1 MKDGWWRDIDEYRMD
16 AIRVT
21 LAVFIIAIVVR
32 YIESSVTSNDIVVCK
47 LLIQNAE
54 RFFSMA
60 SQDSS
65 ALIRLRHSA
74 MAVANLQT
82 ARQLFNDSVIENA
95 TGLDVHTTSQRME
108 SFLNKNEVLDR
119 PMSTIGKKTNNKP
132 LPIWP

>member
-1 MKDGWWRDIDEYRMD
+1 MRDGWWRNIDEYRMD

-21 LAVFIIAIVVR
+21 FAVFILAILVR
-32 YIESSVTSNDIVVCK
+32 YIENSVTSNDIVVCK

-74 MAVANLQT
+74 MAVANLQA
-82 ARQLFNDSVIENA
+82 ARQLFNDGVIENA
-95 TGLDVHTTSQRME
+95 TGLDVHSTSQRME
-108 SFLNKNEVLDR
+108 NFLNKNEGLDK
-119 PMSTIGKKTNNKP
+119 PVPTMGKAGNKR

>member
-1 MKDGWWRDIDEYRMD
+1 MKDGWWRNIDEYRID

-21 LAVFIIAIVVR
+21 FAVFILAILVR
-32 YIESSVTSNDIVVCK
+32 YIENSVTSNDVVVCK

-74 MAVANLQT
+74 MAVANFQA
-82 ARQLFNDSVIENA
+82 ARQLFNDGVIENA
-95 TGLDVHTTSQRME
+95 TGLDVHSTSQRME
-108 SFLNKNEVLDR
+108 TFLNKNEVFDK
-119 PMSTIGKKTNNKP
+119 PVTTIGKAGNKR